1 MPRKNNMQDINVWQ
15 SSYTIDELQQMRRKL
30 AKRANQRI
38 VRLSSSKSMVTG
50 EAYDSYGAVDLA
62 YDYLRKQRKGEGQL
76 LRFSE
81 RQHVDM
87 SNRALKKEISELQ
100 NFLNA
105 KTSTVG
111 GQKNAEKLR
120 IETFGSGG
128 LSIATNKE
136 FYNFMNSDVFTK
148 ALNGFDSATIVDLY
162 DKARKVTNKDGQEV
176 YDDDKVRDIINEYM
190 KNEKV
195 DVKGLYAQFKLKP
208 VSTYVTKANR

>member
-15 SSYTIDELQQMRRKL
+15 SSYTIDELQQMRRVL

-38 VRLSSSKSMVTG
+38 VRLSRNKSLVTG
-50 EAYDSYGAVDLA
+50 ELYDSYGAVDLV
-62 YDYLRKQRKGEGQL
+62 YDYLRKQRPEEGAL

-87 SNRALKKEISELQ
+87 THRKLKKEISELQ
-100 NFLNA
+100 NFLNS

-111 GQKNAEKLR
+111 GQKKAELLR
-120 IETFGSGG
+120 IEAFEFGGI
-128 LSIATNKE
+128 SIATNKE

-148 ALNGFDSATIVDLY
+148 ALNGFDSAAIVDVY
-162 DKARKVTNKDGQEV
+162 DKARKVTNKDGEEI
-176 YDDDKVRDIINEYM
+176 YDDDKVTEIINEYI
-190 KNEKV
+190 KQKDV

-208 VSTYVTKANR
+208 VTTYINKANR

>member
-1 MPRKNNMQDINVWQ
+1 MPRKNNMQNINVWQ
-15 SSYTIDELQQMRRKL
+15 SSYTMDELQQMRRKL

-38 VRLSSSKSMVTG
+38 VRLANNKSMVTG
-50 EAYDSYGAVDLA
+50 EAYDSYGAVDLV

-87 SNRALKKEISELQ
+87 DKKALKKEISELQ

-111 GQKNAEKLR
+111 GQKRAERLR
-120 IETFGSGG
+120 IEAFESGG
-128 LSIATNKE
+128 LKIATNKE

-148 ALNGFDSATIVDLY
+148 AVNGFDSATIVDLY
-162 DKARKVTNKDGQEV
+162 DKARKVTNKDGEEM
-176 YDDDKVRDIINEYM
+176 YDDDKVRDIIDEYM

-195 DVKGLYAQFKLKP
+195 TVKELYAQFGLEP
-208 VSTYVTKANR
+208 VTTYVTKANR

>member
-38 VRLSSSKSMVTG
+38 VRLSRNKSIVTG
-50 EAYDSYGAVDLA
+50 EAYDSYGAVDLV
-62 YDYLRKQRKGEGQL
+62 YDYLRKQKDGKGGL

-87 SNRALKKEISELQ
+87 DKKALKKEISEIQ

-105 KTSTVG
+105 KTSTVK
-111 GQKNAEKLR
+111 GQKKAETLR
-120 IETFGSGG
+120 LEAFESGG
-128 LSIATNKE
+128 VSIATNKE

-148 ALNGFDSATIVDLY
+148 ALRGFDSATLVDVY
-162 DKARKVTNKDGQEV
+162 DKARKVTNKDGEEV
-176 YDDDKVRDIINEYM
+176 YDDDKVKDIINEYIKQ
-190 KNEKV
+190 KNV
-195 DVKGLYAQFKLKP
+195 NVKELYTKFGLKP
-208 VSTYVTKANR
+208 VSVYVTKANR